1 MAKIH
6 LEKAQGKMKRLYD
19 RQAEVH
25 VFCPRDQV
33 LANLPVVGSPFQ
45 ARFGGPYSVVRQV
58 TDLNYLISTPDRRKT
73 TQLCHVNMLKPYF
86 PRTSGGE
93 VKPVALV
100 SSVSSVGDVV
110 SPSLDGGEEKIES
123 PDVGVLQGRL

>member
-6 LEKAQGKMKRLYD
+6 LEKSQGKMKRLYD

-58 TDLNYLISTPDRRKT
+58 TDLNYLISTPDRPKT
-73 TQLCHVNMLKPYF
+73 TQLCHVNMLIPYF
-86 PRTSGGE
+86 PCASWGD
-93 VKPVALV
+93 VKPVA
-100 SSVSSVGDVV
+100 SVS
-110 SPSLDGGEEKIES
+110 PPLDGGEEKIKS